1 MDKKD
6 LERLR
11 IIGNIKYP
19 QNAFP
24 QEFKRILE
32 SVDMEKLK
40 ELLTIKD
47 YEEIKDYVEKEVI
60 LPFPDFDGGA
70 FTTNRLAKV
79 IDKLG
84 EYFRRKIKEDVK
96 FANKIFSLLAQ
107 YRIRPELANK
117 IQQYAVWRV
126 LTLYFTS
133 AKTFTPIF
141 VLLSFVFL
149 LDKGILGKVTDKNV
163 VMKWRDYW
171 MKYGN
176 YLLTGKFDGNDFEKL
191 YKELKP
197 YFEEAYEQMLKSE
210 LSKTT

>member
-6 LERLR
+6 LERLKVM
-11 IIGNIKYP
+11 GNLKYP
-19 QNAFP
+19 QNAFS
-24 QEFKRILE
+24 QEIKKMLE
-32 SVDMEKLK
+32 SIDVESLK
-40 ELLTIKD
+40 EVLPLRD
-47 YEEIKDYVEKEVI
+47 YEEIKDYLVKEIV
-60 LPFPDFDGGA
+60 LPFPDFNGGA

-84 EYFRRKIKEDVK
+84 EYFRKRMKEDVE
-96 FANKIFSLLAQ
+96 FANKLFSLLAQ

-141 VLLSFVFL
+141 VLLSLVFFI
-149 LDKGILGKVTDKNV
+149 DKGILGKVTNKEV
-163 VMKWRDYW
+163 VMKWKDYW
-171 MKYGN
+171 KKYGN

-191 YKELKP
+191 YEELKP
-197 YFEEAYEQMLKSE
+197 YFEEAYEKMLKSE